1 MENVNVN
8 VNERVSLNKE
18 REQSFA
24 KVVNERLGETRINNQ
39 GEVMFIIE
47 YVNALD
53 ITVQF
58 KTTGEV
64 VKTTYNHFVRGEI
77 KSHFTPTVYG
87 VGVKG
92 IEPTVDENGK
102 MIDSYKCWCHM
113 LERCYSSKYQK
124 KYPTYKGCY
133 VCNDWLYY
141 PNFKNW
147 YDNNYYEINNKTS
160 QMDKD
165 ILIKGNKVYSPNTC
179 IFVPNF
185 INTLFTKSQNTRGE
199 FPIGVSY
206 HKDSKKYKA
215 RLRMYKNGKSTL
227 KHLGYYNTPNEAF
240 EVYKQSKEDYIKEVA
255 DEYKDI
261 IPVELYK
268 AMCEYEVDI
277 ND

>member
-124 KYPTYKGCY
+124 NIQPIKGAMFVMIGY
-133 VCNDWLYY
+133 
-141 PNFKNW
+141 
-147 YDNNYYEINNKTS
+147 I
-160 QMDKD
+160 
-165 ILIKGNKVYSPNTC
+165 ILISRIGMT
-179 IFVPNF
+179 IT
-185 INTLFTKSQNTRGE
+185 IMKS
-199 FPIGVSY
+199 II
-206 HKDSKKYKA
+206 
-215 RLRMYKNGKSTL
+215 
-227 KHLGYYNTPNEAF
+227 KHHRWIRIY
-240 EVYKQSKEDYIKEVA
+240 
-255 DEYKDI
+255 
-261 IPVELYK
+261 
-268 AMCEYEVDI
+268 
-277 ND
+277 